1 MRDVPLARGIRL
13 GGSLKRAMSDA
24 SDRTRRGFGDPDLR
38 PLSAFADDELSATE
52 RAITLVR
59 LATDPGAAGR
69 VAEYRVQKAAL
80 TALFGDP
87 RDDPRCI
94 VVHRRASWW
103 QQARVA
109 ASCMAMGVALGSAP
123 AWVSANFA
131 AEPPVFAE
139 RADIAFAVYAPEQ
152 RHPVEVAAPQRD
164 QLVDWLSRRLG
175 QRLLIPSLLEYG
187 YSLVGGRLL
196 PGESGPAAQFM
207 YQNTAGARLTMYVAV
222 VPKDAT
228 AFRLFRDG
236 NRSTFYWESQ
246 GTGCALTG
254 LVSEEQLRS
263 MAIDACSMLRRAF
276 RRRETS
282 NGLNP

>member
-1 MRDVPLARGIRL
+1 M
-13 GGSLKRAMSDA
+13 KRAMNDHGH
-24 SDRTRRGFGDPDLR
+24 RTRRGLGDQDLR

-52 RAITLVR
+52 HAIMLVR
-59 LATDPGAAGR
+59 LTTNPWAAER
-69 VAEYRVQKAAL
+69 VADYRAQKVAL

-87 RDDPRCI
+87 LHGARCI
-94 VVHRRASWW
+94 VVRHRAPWW
-103 QQARVA
+103 QQAGVA
-109 ASCMAMGVALGSAP
+109 ASWMAMGMALGSAP
-123 AWVSANFA
+123 GWMSANFTA
-131 AEPPVFAE
+131 DPPVFAE
-139 RADIAFAVYAPEQ
+139 RADIAYAVYAPEQ

-164 QLVDWLSRRLG
+164 HLVDWLSRRLG
-175 QRLLIPSLLEYG
+175 QRLSVPSLRDYG
-187 YSLVGGRLL
+187 YSLIGGRLL

-254 LVSEEQLRS
+254 LVPEVQLRS
-263 MAIDACSMLRRAF
+263 MAIDACSMLGRPF
-276 RRRETS
+276 RSRGTS
-282 NGLNP
+282 GGLNP